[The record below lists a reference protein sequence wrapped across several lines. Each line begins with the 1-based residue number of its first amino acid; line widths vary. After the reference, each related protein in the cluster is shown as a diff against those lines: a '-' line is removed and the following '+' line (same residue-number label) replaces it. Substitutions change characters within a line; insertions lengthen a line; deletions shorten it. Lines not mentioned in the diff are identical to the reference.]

1 MPADSSQEVASKGTA
16 PQVIAPQVSVL
27 MPVYNAGAMLPP
39 CLDSILG
46 QTFTNFELVA
56 VNDGSDDGTA
66 AVLAGYAQ
74 KDGRVRPVNITH
86 QGIVAALNAG
96 LAACRGRFI
105 ARMDADDLMHPER
118 LEKQLAFMISHPGVD
133 LVGTQVRAYGIG
145 KEVSPAALRYHHW
158 LNGLISDEAIKAE
171 LFVDSP
177 IAHSTFFARAELYQR
192 LQGYRDCTWA
202 EDYDFLLRAVAGG
215 SRFGK
220 VPEVLLERGDWEGRL
235 TRVDPRCKRKAMFA
249 AKAHYF
255 VQGGGLRGKAGVVIA
270 GSGPSGR
277 IMAAHLRAMEVPLLS
292 FVDNREG
299 PPGRTVMG
307 IPAAGY
313 ADGVP
318 PPEFWAAHR
327 NAFFM
332 LCIGEVAGRDEM
344 IRRLEAAGLRPGADY
359 LRFI

>member
-1 MPADSSQEVASKGTA
+1 MAAISPQETA
-16 PQVIAPQVSVL
+16 PRVSVL
-27 MPVYNAGAMLPP
+27 MPVYNAGAMLAP

-46 QTFTNFELVA
+46 QTFTDFELVA
-56 VNDGSDDGTA
+56 VDDGSDDGTA
-66 AVLAGYAQ
+66 AVLAGFAQ
-74 KDGRVRPVNITH
+74 KDGRVRPQHIPH

-96 LAACRGRFI
+96 LAACRGDFI
-105 ARMDADDLMHPER
+105 ARMDADDLMHPQR
-118 LEKQLAFMISHPGVD
+118 LEKQLAFMISHPEID
-133 LVGTQVRAYGIG
+133 LAGTRVRAYGIG
-145 KEVSPAALRYHHW
+145 REVSPAALRYHHW
-158 LNGLISDEAIKAE
+158 LNGLISDVAIKAE

-177 IAHSTFFARAELYQR
+177 IAHSTFFVRAELYQR
-192 LQGYRDCTWA
+192 LQGYRDCAWA
-202 EDYDFLLRAVAGG
+202 EDYDFLLRAVAKG

-220 VPEVLLERGDWEGRL
+220 VPEVLLERGDWDGRL

-255 VQGGGLRGKAGVVIA
+255 VQGGGLQGKTGVVIA

-277 IMAAHLRAMEVPLLS
+277 IMAAHLRDLEVPLLS

-307 IPAAGY
+307 LPAVGY
-313 ADGVP
+313 AEGVP
-318 PPEFWAAHR
+318 PPEFWAAHK

-344 IRRLEAAGLRPGADY
+344 IGWLEATGRRLGADY